1 VRTRI
6 RLSLPALALLPLVAG
21 ALTAPAVSASTPPGP
36 GRTVSFAG
44 ATVSV
49 PADWPVVDVD
59 GVPGCVRYDRHAVY
73 LGTPSETDC
82 PAGLVGRTST
92 VQITRAGS
100 GTPGG
105 DGAIVLAGPSA
116 GARVVITTGGPD
128 DPLAAEIVGSVRIDG
143 SPARVLSPSRPDSP
157 DAATSPVPAE
167 RPAVSTPAVPGAV
180 PDASTPAA
188 TVVPAATFTGQGF
201 DACSAPSLTQLDA
214 WAVSP
219 FGAVGVYVGG
229 INRACAQPNL
239 TPSWVSAVQDRGWH
253 LIPTYVGLQAP
264 CTTFTRRIDPAKAAQ
279 QGATAA
285 ADAAAQMSALG
296 LGAGS
301 PVYLDMESW
310 DIQNAGCS
318 TAVMTFTDAWTAG
331 LHDAGYLSGFY
342 SSANTGMVALVD
354 AVRNRAGFNQPDAV
368 WFARWDGIAKTGD
381 TTLPDDL
388 WATRQRIKQYRGPH
402 DETYGGR
409 RINIDSDYVNGPVTA
424 APVALSTAA
433 LPAMVPNREYTAT
446 LRARGGTPP
455 YKFAVTSGALPA
467 GLSLAA
473 GGTIS
478 GTPTAVGLGSV
489 TITVTD
495 SSGNPGTASRTFPL
509 VVTFT
514 DVPTSNSFFDDIAW
528 LANSGV
534 TSGYPDGSFQPQAAV
549 SRQAMAA
556 FLYRY
561 QNPGTPAP
569 ACQAAPFPDV
579 PAASTFC
586 PQIAW
591 LAGQG
596 ITGGGADGMFHPT
609 AAVTRQSM
617 AAFLYR
623 FAHPGADQPTC
634 TEAPF
639 PDVPVTNPFC
649 GEIDW
654 LANSGITGG
663 YTDGTYRP
671 TTVISRQSMAAFLH
685 RLDQLPS

>member
-1 VRTRI
+1 M
-6 RLSLPALALLPLVAG
+6 
-21 ALTAPAVSASTPPGP
+21 
-36 GRTVSFAG
+36 
-44 ATVSV
+44 
-49 PADWPVVDVD
+49 
-59 GVPGCVRYDRHAVY
+59 VPGQ
-73 LGTPSETDC
+73 S
-82 PAGLVGRTST
+82 
-92 VQITRAGS
+92 
-100 GTPGG
+100 
-105 DGAIVLAGPSA
+105 
-116 GARVVITTGGPD
+116 
-128 DPLAAEIVGSVRIDG
+128 
-143 SPARVLSPSRPDSP
+143 
-157 DAATSPVPAE
+157 
-167 RPAVSTPAVPGAV
+167 
-180 PDASTPAA
+180 
-188 TVVPAATFTGQGF
+188 
-201 DACSAPSLTQLDA
+201 
-214 WAVSP
+214 
-219 FGAVGVYVGG
+219 
-229 INRACAQPNL
+229 
-239 TPSWVSAVQDRGWH
+239 
-253 LIPTYVGLQAP
+253 
-264 CTTFTRRIDPAKAAQ
+264 
-279 QGATAA
+279 
-285 ADAAAQMSALG
+285 
-296 LGAGS
+296 
-301 PVYLDMESW
+301 
-310 DIQNAGCS
+310 
-318 TAVMTFTDAWTAG
+318 
-331 LHDAGYLSGFY
+331 
-342 SSANTGMVALVD
+342 
-354 AVRNRAGFNQPDAV
+354 
-368 WFARWDGIAKTGD
+368 
-381 TTLPDDL
+381 
-388 WATRQRIKQYRGPH
+388 
-402 DETYGGR
+402 
-409 RINIDSDYVNGPVTA
+409 
-424 APVALSTAA
+424 
-433 LPAMVPNREYTAT
+433 YTAT
-446 LRARGGTPP
+446 LAARGGVPP
-455 YKFAVTSGALPA
+455 YRFAVTSGTLPA
-467 GLSLAA
+467 GLTLSTA
-473 GGTIS
+473 GTIS

-685 RLDQLPS
+685 RLDQLPT